1 MTKCYVLVLMI
12 YVVTHEMQKET
23 VIDKVPHYHVSDISL
38 DLNTRIPRGCTITQM
53 MVAVSDEITAKILE
67 FQVGIEPRASVMPV
81 AWSEL
86 QLYCCQATITY
97 ISHPRV
103 HSKPLHSF
111 LNTTLAV
118 VMTTFIQ
125 ES

>member
-1 MTKCYVLVLMI
+1 MTKCYVLVLVI
-12 YVVTHEMQKET
+12 YVVTHETQKET

-38 DLNTRIPRGCTITQM
+38 DLNTRIPRGCTIMQM
-53 MVAVSDEITAKILE
+53 MVAMSEEITAKILE

-103 HSKPLHSF
+103 HSKPFHFSLTLHWLLS
-111 LNTTLAV
+111 
-118 VMTTFIQ
+118 
-125 ES
+125 

>member
-53 MVAVSDEITAKILE
+53 MVAVSEVITAKILE
-67 FQVGIEPRASVMPV
+67 FQVGIEP
-81 AWSEL
+81 
-86 QLYCCQATITY
+86 
-97 ISHPRV
+97 
-103 HSKPLHSF
+103 
-111 LNTTLAV
+111 
-118 VMTTFIQ
+118 
-125 ES
+125 